1 MAILAGPWLGPP
13 AIAERFASTHDV
25 GALARLAMSST
36 VSDNLA
42 ASMRLWEQALPEN
55 SALNHMIKQVGES
68 TSHLFNG
75 QNLASTAAIASLG
88 ESLSAWGQS
97 QALRDLAEGTTLAS
111 AFFAGEGNALDGLIE
126 QSSLYT
132 KGLFENS
139 GISGA
144 LESLARQS
152 TAGAFASLLDSPV
165 YEGLRTSLYDD
176 ATFAGLHSLMEQTD
190 LSSITSFAE
199 RALGGVSLGALE
211 AAAARLGSIDP
222 DLDEDAF
229 EGVAIEALRE
239 VDEDYTRTCL
249 PRLRTW
255 RRPRRSSDSSSC

>member
-88 ESLSAWGQS
+88 ESLSAWGCCQS
-97 QALRDLAEGTTLAS
+97 CRNCRDG
-111 AFFAGEGNALDGLIE
+111 
-126 QSSLYT
+126 
-132 KGLFENS
+132 
-139 GISGA
+139 
-144 LESLARQS
+144 
-152 TAGAFASLLDSPV
+152 
-165 YEGLRTSLYDD
+165 
-176 ATFAGLHSLMEQTD
+176 
-190 LSSITSFAE
+190 
-199 RALGGVSLGALE
+199 
-211 AAAARLGSIDP
+211 
-222 DLDEDAF
+222 
-229 EGVAIEALRE
+229 
-239 VDEDYTRTCL
+239 
-249 PRLRTW
+249 
-255 RRPRRSSDSSSC
+255 PRRSATPAGSGPMCSFGYPSSGLASHRSM